1 MEKDITELN
10 PRYSKQPNIVVS
22 CLKIDAT
29 LREEYDVM
37 KKQMIHHWHIYHKKF
52 SLNVMQ
58 CRSPCKF
65 WSMKIGVCQCP
76 KTIDSKM
83 GRFHANSFSTNPFYS
98 HRNSIQIYQFP
109 VQCRVQTTQKSKP
122 ISNIIKIS
130 HIQMWALPK
139 LTDGMIHNLDPST
152 NHVANHGKSKNIQW
166 STYEYNP
173 CQSICKSVC

>member
-1 MEKDITELN
+1 MEKDITELK

-37 KKQMIHHWHIYHKKF
+37 KKQMIHHWHVYHKKF

-76 KTIDSKM
+76 KAIASKM
-83 GRFHANSFSTNPFYS
+83 GRFQQIVSPRTPSILIETPFKFTSFQYSAECKQLKSQNPYQTLS
-98 HRNSIQIYQFP
+98 RSPIYR
-109 VQCRVQTTQKSKP
+109 C
-122 ISNIIKIS
+122 
-130 HIQMWALPK
+130 
-139 LTDGMIHNLDPST
+139 G
-152 NHVANHGKSKNIQW
+152 
-166 STYEYNP
+166 P
-173 CQSICKSVC
+173 CQN